1 MSGEERA
8 ERLLARLHEWAMQAV
23 ELSRAEREAF
33 ILEVA
38 DKHYE
43 DALRNGLSEEQA
55 QAWRSNVAE
64 WLRALVDAI
73 ETSGGAAG
81 GHA

>member
-1 MSGEERA
+1 
-8 ERLLARLHEWAMQAV
+8 MQAV
-23 ELSRAEREAF
+23 ELSRPERETF
-33 ILEVA
+33 ILDVA

-55 QAWRSNVAE
+55 QEWRSNVAE
-64 WLRALVDAI
+64 WLRVLVAAI